1 MALSTSFVCD
11 LLEYFNIARVIF
23 LHLSNDTAMDDAE
36 LATSCLFANH
46 WRANSVRVIDIVG
59 NDDLPSLQE
68 KSVIVDYSGGAYAKK
83 GRDSN
88 MYFSQNYFWIV
99 LSDWKC
105 GGAEHVPRALRL
117 DSNFLV
123 VQIGTIYKL
132 DEFYRVKGKLLTSFF
147 GTWTPKDGLNIPVME
162 KWRRRANLGGVRL
175 LGGAHVQPATM
186 MPLSLREG
194 ETTYVGFIPEFTEAV
209 TRVFNF
215 TLEYV
220 FPSDNMY
227 GSKLKNGSWGGI
239 LGLLQ
244 RGEIDVVV
252 AGMVNLAEREE
263 ITSYITGIMFS
274 KNVLFTVNP
283 SYTGGTRSS
292 LNFGAYLSVFT
303 PGGWLLIG
311 LAFLS
316 IMACCFAMLRVGQGE
331 TTSFAKNLSQSVEN
345 TFRALLK
352 LQNGSCQNSLGTH
365 FKLFHILTALF
376 VMVVMAY
383 YEGMLTSFMTAKPS
397 PPKIRSFSDILHHGY
412 QVKVE
417 IGTAQELDLK
427 YSVPGTGKQKV
438 YQKLIKDNP
447 DAAFASFSRVAQDLL
462 ENPKLMAYTHEFAFF
477 DKPYLQPLLD
487 LDDELSL
494 PVSLSLP
501 KDSELMD
508 LLNYQVIKMH
518 QSGLVAFLLNKW
530 FYQREPAELCSSVI
544 EQTSAEPIGYDNLF
558 FAMCIMLFGS
568 ACSLVLLIGEC
579 MSKFISTKQLI

>member
-1 MALSTSFVCD
+1 M
-11 LLEYFNIARVIF
+11 
-23 LHLSNDTAMDDAE
+23 
-36 LATSCLFANH
+36 
-46 WRANSVRVIDIVG
+46 
-59 NDDLPSLQE
+59 
-68 KSVIVDYSGGAYAKK
+68 
-83 GRDSN
+83 
-88 MYFSQNYFWIV
+88 
-99 LSDWKC
+99 
-105 GGAEHVPRALRL
+105 
-117 DSNFLV
+117 
-123 VQIGTIYKL
+123 
-132 DEFYRVKGKLLTSFF
+132 
-147 GTWTPKDGLNIPVME
+147 
-162 KWRRRANLGGVRL
+162 
-175 LGGAHVQPATM
+175 
-186 MPLSLREG
+186 
-194 ETTYVGFIPEFTEAV
+194 
-209 TRVFNF
+209 
-215 TLEYV
+215 
-220 FPSDNMY
+220 
-227 GSKLKNGSWGGI
+227 
-239 LGLLQ
+239 
-244 RGEIDVVV
+244 
-252 AGMVNLAEREE
+252 
-263 ITSYITGIMFS
+263 
-274 KNVLFTVNP
+274 
-283 SYTGGTRSS
+283 
-292 LNFGAYLSVFT
+292 
-303 PGGWLLIG
+303 
-311 LAFLS
+311 
-316 IMACCFAMLRVGQGE
+316 
-331 TTSFAKNLSQSVEN
+331 EN

-447 DAAFASFSRVAQDLL
+447 DAAFASFSTVAQELL

-518 QSGLVAFLLNKW
+518 QSGLVAFLLKKW
-530 FYQREPAELCSSVI
+530 FYQREPAELCSSGI

-568 ACSLVLLIGEC
+568 AWSLVLLIGEC